1 MKSLNQFKGKT
12 VLEEESSYSKFDV
25 LVRAGLADKTQ
36 IQRLHKVL
44 DKMSED
50 RPVLNNAE
58 KTIVQNLLSKMVDL
72 ITNNQ
77 QIFQKTRQAVREDV
91 NEGVVV
97 SADLKYNAETGRKY
111 PSHRKS
117 MGIKKDAEKLTA
129 VVDNPQVQENVD
141 SIPFILVLKRKAIR
155 QYPDGTKV
163 ALYFNEKL
171 GKYFSVPYTESKLPD
186 AVIQSEEVKQVS
198 NSVFESL
205 NYIIETKKSNY
216 VLFNN
221 GTTKLVDL
229 DTANAIVE
237 TYNSLDTNNKQK
249 LVENVCKDKAT
260 FKTISEFAW
269 KHYK

>member
-12 VLEEESSYSKFDV
+12 VIEEESSYSKFDV
-25 LVRAGLADKTQ
+25 LVRAGLADKSQ

-58 KTIVQNLLSKMVDL
+58 KTIVQNLLSKMIDL

-91 NEGVVV
+91 NEGTIV
-97 SADLKYNAETGRKY
+97 SADVKYNPDTGRKY
-111 PSHRKS
+111 PAHRRN
-117 MGIKKDAEKLTA
+117 MGTKKPEETS
-129 VVDNPQVQENVD
+129 QVQESLNDV
-141 SIPFILVLKRKAIR
+141 PFILVLKRRAIR

-171 GKYFSVPYTESKLPD
+171 GKYFSVPYTDTKVPD
-186 AVIQSEEVKQVS
+186 SVIQSEEVEQVKGGAFDS
-198 NSVFESL
+198 LKYIVES
-205 NYIIETKKSNY
+205 KKSNY
-216 VLFNN
+216 ILFDN
-221 GTTKLVDL
+221 GTTKLVDV

-237 TYNSLDTNNKQK
+237 TFNSLENDNQK
-249 LVENVCKDKAT
+249 VLIENVCKDKAS